1 MSAVESR
8 LYKITKK
15 RIEPFGFFHGSYSV
29 EHMRMSKIVDF
40 KVAFIEKL
48 KSIICSSEGYLEPGR
63 ITMMKVLAVK
73 FRKKALL

>member
-40 KVAFIEKL
+40 KVAFIEKPKKYNL
-48 KSIICSSEGYLEPGR
+48 FIRGLFRAWPNNYDEGFSS
-63 ITMMKVLAVK
+63 
-73 FRKKALL
+73 